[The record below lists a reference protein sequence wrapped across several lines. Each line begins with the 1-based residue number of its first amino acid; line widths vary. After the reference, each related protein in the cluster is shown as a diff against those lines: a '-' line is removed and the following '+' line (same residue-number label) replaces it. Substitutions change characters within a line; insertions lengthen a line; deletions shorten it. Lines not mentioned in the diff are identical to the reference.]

1 MSLLTIEKNNYPPN
15 FKNALHITPD
25 ACVLLL
31 TLTKF
36 NIEKS
41 IYPSTVYFE
50 EWQIVLSMLISI
62 ELNTEIDG
70 KRY

>member
-1 MSLLTIEKNNYPPN
+1 MHYTQP
-15 FKNALHITPD
+15 PD

-41 IYPSTVYFE
+41 IYPSTVYFG